1 MPPTVFE
8 SKSQQA
14 SCRRPTPWTARAP
27 GICVIKNM
35 ILILL
40 IINNNFLLKYVLTQV
55 ACRYPETAQYYCGVV
70 VTGPLEVWLW
80 SVLGSVLVAEALRV
94 SKERCDPDRL
104 AVYSLRVQTHWS
116 RELFPKHFPEWRPPA
131 QWSRLV
137 GR

>member
-1 MPPTVFE
+1 
-8 SKSQQA
+8 
-14 SCRRPTPWTARAP
+14 
-27 GICVIKNM
+27 M

-40 IINNNFLLKYVLTQV
+40 IINNNFLPKYEFTPVPNNVTRKLPVQ
-55 ACRYPETAQYYCGVV
+55 AQYYCGAV
-70 VTGPLEVWLW
+70 VTGPWEVWLW
-80 SVLGSVLVAEALRV
+80 YIFGSVLVAEALRV
-94 SKERCDPDRL
+94 SRERCDPDRL